1 MTIYLTIEEALAI
14 GVRATGTPPFVRD
27 PGGLAE
33 VGDIVDALRRLS

>member
-14 GVRATGTPPFVRD
+14 AVRATGTPPIVRD

-33 VGDIVDALRRLS
+33 VGDTADALRRRS